1 MKDNTVE
8 KTFEE
13 GNISSV
19 EKYVIKDV
27 EKTHKLFEKL
37 KRNII

>member
-1 MKDNTVE
+1 MKDDTVE

-13 GNISSV
+13 GNISAV

-27 EKTHKLFEKL
+27 EATHKLLEKL
-37 KRNII
+37 KRYII